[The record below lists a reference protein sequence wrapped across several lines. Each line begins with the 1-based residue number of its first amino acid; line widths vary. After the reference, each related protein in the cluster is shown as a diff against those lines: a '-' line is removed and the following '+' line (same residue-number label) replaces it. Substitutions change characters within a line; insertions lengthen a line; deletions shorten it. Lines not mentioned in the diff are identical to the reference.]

1 MIGYLR
7 LNRTIRM
14 TVIVLLVMLFLPPG
28 ILCQHK
34 YQTIPLR
41 FDLAIAKFGQY
52 QHFTPADILND
63 VPYSITLTE
72 ISARMSSLSSNQ
84 TTICEQ
90 EFGVIVEAALRRDMW
105 ALKVIDAWGKPLPS
119 GILKGNLYWTGNYD
133 ECLQQL
139 YLPENKSFVQQ
150 PFDTQYCT

>member
-1 MIGYLR
+1 MS
-7 LNRTIRM
+7 
-14 TVIVLLVMLFLPPG
+14 VVVLLVLLFLLPG
-28 ILCQHK
+28 ILCQSK
-34 YQTIPLR
+34 YQRIPLR
-41 FDLAIAKFGQY
+41 LDLAIAKFGQY

-72 ISARMSSLSSNQ
+72 MSVRMSSLSSNQ
-84 TTICEQ
+84 TTMCEQ
-90 EFGVIVEAALRRDMW
+90 EFEMIVEAALQRDMW

>member
-1 MIGYLR
+1 
-7 LNRTIRM
+7 
-14 TVIVLLVMLFLPPG
+14 MLFLLPG
-28 ILCQHK
+28 ILCQAK
-34 YQTIPLR
+34 YQMIPLR
-41 FDLAIAKFGQY
+41 LDLAITKFVQY
-52 QHFTPADILND
+52 QYFTPVNILND
-63 VPYSITLTE
+63 VPYTITLAQM
-72 ISARMSSLSSNQ
+72 SARMSSISSNQ

-90 EFGVIVEAALRRDMW
+90 EFGVIIEAALRRDMW

-133 ECLQQL
+133 ECLQEL